1 MAAPVVIA
9 GAGPVGLTTA
19 LTLAQRGIEVRV
31 LEQRPGA
38 VQDPRA
44 TTVQPPVLEVLD
56 DLGVLHELLG
66 RGTRVDRIQYWD
78 LPQRS
83 LLADLDL
90 GLLAADT
97 RHPFRLH
104 VPQAEVVDVLVGA
117 LTAVQPDA
125 LHYGRKVVGFVDR
138 GSDIAVDADTGGVRT
153 QLEGAFLVSAEGT
166 RSGVREELG
175 IGMDVAHTPVAFV
188 SARAELSLVDALQQ
202 HLGPVAPQVAGV
214 AYVLHDDG
222 WATVMTM
229 TDHVRVLLPATTDDP
244 QSSLSR
250 ETMAAQAEAIL
261 GTGWGVEIESLALYH
276 VWQRVAKAYRAGRV
290 LLAGD
295 AAHSAWPIGGTS
307 MNFGML
313 DGWHLARAIAD
324 GSEVAIDAYAE
335 NRRDEASR
343 MLLSGADSLLH
354 VVDPWG
360 MWERNV
366 RRRLLQ
372 AVSSDPVEARRHLQ
386 QLSLLPV
393 SNPA

>member
-1 MAAPVVIA
+1 
-9 GAGPVGLTTA
+9 
-19 LTLAQRGIEVRV
+19 
-31 LEQRPGA
+31 LEQRPA
-38 VQDPRA
+38 RAQDPRA
-44 TTVQPPVLEVLD
+44 TTVQPPVLEILD
-56 DLGVLHELLG
+56 ELGVLDELLA
-66 RGTRVDRIQYWD
+66 RSKRVDHVQYWD
-78 LPQRS
+78 LPERK

-90 GLLAADT
+90 GLLADDT

-104 VPQAEVVDVLVGA
+104 VPQAELVDVLGHA
-117 LTAVQPDA
+117 LTALQPDA
-125 LHYGRKVVGFVDR
+125 LRYGCKVVGFVDR
-138 GSDIAVDADTGGVRT
+138 GSDVTVDVDTGGARSRI
-153 QLEGAFLVSAEGT
+153 EGAFVVSAEGT
-166 RSGVREELG
+166 RSMVREELG
-175 IGMDVAHTPVAFV
+175 IGMEVAHPPVAFV
-188 SARAELSLVDALQQ
+188 SAEADLSLVDALQQ

-222 WATVMTM
+222 WAMVMTM
-229 TDHVRVLLPATTDDP
+229 ADHVRVLLPAATDDART
-244 QSSLSR
+244 SLSR
-250 ETMAAQAEAIL
+250 EAMAAQTEAIL

-295 AAHSAWPIGGTS
+295 AAHSAWPVGGTS

-313 DGWHLARAIAD
+313 DGWHLARAIVD
-324 GSEVAIDAYAE
+324 GSEAALDAYAE

-372 AVSSDPVEARRHLQ
+372 AVSTDPVEARRHLQ

-393 SNPA
+393 SSPA